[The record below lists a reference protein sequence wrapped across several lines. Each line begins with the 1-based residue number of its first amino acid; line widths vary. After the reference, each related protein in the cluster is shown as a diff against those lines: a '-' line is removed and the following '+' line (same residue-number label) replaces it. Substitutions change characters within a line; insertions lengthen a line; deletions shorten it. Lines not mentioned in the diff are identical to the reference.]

1 MRRRALLELVA
12 AAAIVATPAF
22 AAWQDRASPYDVERL
37 AHLSEARAAGMQEAA
52 QGASPSD
59 LAAARGVLNRN
70 TRPAAISALAG
81 NWRCRTIKL
90 GGMAPSVVY
99 SWFNCR
105 IGAHDGHAYFEK
117 LSGTQHFGGALYQH
131 ESGGY
136 VFLGGMNWSKDTP
149 ASYSSAR
156 RPIGADTT
164 PSDAVGLLSSI
175 GPNVARIEFPYPAQ
189 ESTFDVIELRR

>member
-1 MRRRALLELVA
+1 MGRRALLKLVVA
-12 AAAIVATPAF
+12 GAICATPAL
-22 AAWQDRASPYDVERL
+22 AAWQDRASPYDIERL
-37 AHLSEARAAGMQEAA
+37 SHLSEARAAGMQEAEH
-52 QGASPSD
+52 GAPQSD
-59 LAAARGVLNRN
+59 LVAARAVLNRN
-70 TRPAAISALAG
+70 TRAVTISALTG
-81 NWRCRTIKL
+81 SWRCRTIKL
-90 GGMAPSVVY
+90 GGMTPSVVY

-136 VFLGGMNWSKDTP
+136 VFLGGTSWSKDSP
-149 ASYSSAR
+149 ANYSSAR
-156 RPIGADTT
+156 QSIGADTT

>member
-1 MRRRALLELVA
+1 MGRRAILRLVA
-12 AAAIVATPAF
+12 AAAICATPAF
-22 AAWQDRASPYDVERL
+22 AAWQDHAAPPDIERL
-37 AHLSEARAAGMQEAA
+37 SHLAEARAAAMREAEH
-52 QGASPSD
+52 GAPARDPS
-59 LAAARGVLNRN
+59 AVRAVLNRN
-70 TRPAAISALAG
+70 TRPVPIAALAG
-81 NWRCRTIKL
+81 QWRCRTIKL

-105 IGAHDGHAYFEK
+105 IGTHDGHAYFEK
-117 LSGTQHFGGALYQH
+117 LSGTQHFGGALYPH

-136 VFLGGMNWSKDTP
+136 VFLGGMNWSKDGP
-149 ASYSSAR
+149 ANYSSS
-156 RPIGADTT
+156 RPSLGAETT

>member
-1 MRRRALLELVA
+1 MRRRAILKLVA
-12 AAAIVATPAF
+12 AAAIVVTPAF
-22 AAWQDRASPYDVERL
+22 AAWQDRTSPYDIERL
-37 AHLSEARAAGMQEAA
+37 SHLSEARAAGMQEAEH
-52 QGASPSD
+52 GAPQRD
-59 LAAARGVLNRN
+59 LVAARAVLNRN
-70 TRPAAISALAG
+70 TRPVSIAALAG

-105 IGAHDGHAYFEK
+105 IGTHDGHAYFEK

-136 VFLGGMNWSKDTP
+136 VFLGGMNWAKDGP
-149 ASYSSAR
+149 ANYSSAR
-156 RPIGADTT
+156 QSLGADTT